1 MKKEKKV
8 KLARN
13 TRRLRFGTAST
24 VLTVV
29 VITAIILLNVLVGVV
44 ADKFPVTWDL
54 SKDKIFTLTKESVT
68 IAEKMVNDVKI
79 VLFMA
84 EEQFENPVLG
94 SAYGIPELDTNLKE
108 IRTAVQQYATH
119 SKGKVTFEYIDPDQE
134 PQKLTPYADHDVQ
147 TGDILFISGEGKDAR
162 YRKTSIA
169 DMSNFAD
176 VISSMQYGGYGYTF
190 ESKVEKVLGSNI
202 YALQSENDRVVQVLV
217 GHGEDSETIAGLKSL
232 YELNGFVFE
241 EMSIAGSAEF
251 NKDAEVMLIA
261 APSTDYSNDE
271 IKRVQQW
278 VYNDGNYGRHLLV
291 FTNPTVNCPNLYEL
305 LDVEYGIQVED
316 ELLWETDWNRIYGY
330 TYTYPMGDIP
340 ATDYTPHSAGS
351 AVVCTPIARRLSTTL
366 ASAPESEDASIYT
379 IGVPLTS
386 YPESTKLIKLEKL
399 EDLDSDS
406 AQDEIFAADSY
417 PITSMIAC
425 VMNSYNNNIYE
436 PTYGSVIVSGSPAM
450 AYSALAGNSA
460 FNNEELLLD
469 AINTVTGTEDGV
481 TISNKTISTDTVTFS
496 PNVQTWIGLGV
507 FTIGL
512 PLVLLIAS
520 LVVFLRRKNL

>member
-1 MKKEKKV
+1 MKKSDNKI

-24 VLTVV
+24 VLTAV
-29 VITAIILLNVLVGVV
+29 VIAAVVLLNVLVGIV

-54 SKDKIFTLTKESVT
+54 SKDKIFTLTEESVAV
-68 IAEKMVNDVKI
+68 AEKMVNDVKI

-134 PQKLTPYADHDVQ
+134 PQKLTPYSEHDVQ

-169 DMSNFAD
+169 EMSNFAD
-176 VISSMQYGGYGYTF
+176 VISSVQYGYGYTF

-202 YALQSENDRVVQVLV
+202 YALQSENDRVIQVLV
-217 GHGEDSETIAGLKSL
+217 GHGEDSDTITGLKSL
-232 YELNGFVFE
+232 YELNGFTFE
-241 EMSIAGSAEF
+241 EMSITGSAEF

-291 FTNPTVNCPNLYEL
+291 FTNPTVDCPNLYEL
-305 LDVEYGIQVED
+305 LDVEYGIQVTD
-316 ELLWETDWNRIYGY
+316 ELLLETDWNRVYGY
-330 TYTYPMGDIP
+330 TQSYPMCDVP
-340 ATDYTPHSAGS
+340 ATDYTPHSAGT
-351 AVVCTPIARRLSTTL
+351 AVVCTPIARRLTTTL
-366 ASAPESEDASIYT
+366 ASAPESEDTSIYT
-379 IGVPLTS
+379 IGVPLTN
-386 YPESTKLIKLEKL
+386 YPNSTKLIKLEKL
-399 EDLDSDS
+399 DSDN
-406 AQDEIFAADSY
+406 AEDEIFSADAY
-417 PITSMIAC
+417 PVTSMIAC
-425 VMNSYNNNIYE
+425 VMNSYNNNTYE

-450 AYSALAGNSA
+450 AYSALSGNSA

-481 TISNKTISTDTVTFS
+481 TISNKTITTDTVTFS
-496 PNVQTWIGLGV
+496 PNTQIWLGLVV
-507 FTIGL
+507 FTIAL
-512 PLVLLIAS
+512 PLALLIVS